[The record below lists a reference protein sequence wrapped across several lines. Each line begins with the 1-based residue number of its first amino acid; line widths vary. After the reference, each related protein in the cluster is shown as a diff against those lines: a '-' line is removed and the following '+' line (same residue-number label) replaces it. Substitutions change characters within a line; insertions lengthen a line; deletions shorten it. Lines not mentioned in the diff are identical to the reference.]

1 MRLLFEIDTK
11 DYDPNG
17 KQFVRPSARGIIIR
31 DGRLAMIYSQR
42 YRYYKFPG
50 GGIAAGEDRIA
61 ALVREVREE
70 TGLAVKL
77 ETIREYGYVHR
88 IQKGHSEDV
97 FVQDNYYYTCEAE
110 DEGGSPALEEDEK
123 EEQFVP
129 VLVTPEEVIAVNLS
143 KEHGGRTDDEH
154 LQVMLH
160 RETTVVKMLVQDGM
174 FQPKR

>member
-1 MRLLFEIDTK
+1 MRMLFSIDLH
-11 DYDPNG
+11 DYDPG
-17 KQFVRPSARGIIIR
+17 APVFIRPSARGIILR
-31 DGRLAMIYSQR
+31 GGRIMMIHSR
-42 YRYYKFPG
+42 LLDYYKFPG
-50 GGIAAGEDRIA
+50 GGIEAGEDHLT
-61 ALVREVREE
+61 ALCREVQEE
-70 TGLAVKL
+70 ASLRVKP
-77 ETIREYGYVHR
+77 ETVRPYGQVHR

-129 VLVTPEEVIAVNLS
+129 VLVTPEEVIDVNLS